1 MTESVPAPAQLEENP
16 AEQQI
21 SDQRLLK
28 GARARAAIA
37 RHAADV
43 ASVEG
48 LNGLSLGRLAV
59 DLGVSKS
66 GVATLFGTKENL
78 QLAAVQSAREVFIDH
93 VVRPALSEP
102 KGMPRLRAIL
112 EHWFDYIGAPVM
124 PGGCF
129 RGQCVTEFDSRP
141 GPVRDALA
149 ADRDDW
155 FAVLEKEIRRAQE
168 QGFLTGHDPH
178 ALAFQ
183 LEAVIA
189 AANSAARMDDT
200 TAIPTARA
208 IIDGLFGRSA

>member
-1 MTESVPAPAQLEENP
+1 MTNP
-16 AEQQI
+16 VQIPEQQIPEQQI

-28 GARARAAIA
+28 GARARATIA
-37 RHAADV
+37 RRAADV

-48 LNGLSLGRLAV
+48 LTGLSLGRLAA

-78 QLAAVQSAREVFIDH
+78 QLAAVQSAREVFIEA
-93 VVRPALSEP
+93 VILPALTAP
-102 KGMPRLRAIL
+102 RGMPRLRALI
-112 EHWFDYIGAPVM
+112 ENWFVYIGAPVL

-129 RGQCVTEFDSRP
+129 RSQCVSEFDSRP

-149 ADRDDW
+149 ADRADW

-168 QGFLTGHDPH
+168 QGALSGLDPH

-183 LEAVIA
+183 LDAIMT
-189 AANSAARMDDT
+189 AANSAARMGDSSGL
-200 TAIPTARA
+200 PTARA
-208 IIDGLFGRSA
+208 IVTALVGAAG

>member
-1 MTESVPAPAQLEENP
+1 MSEPMHT
-16 AEQQI
+16 AEQQV

-28 GARARAAIA
+28 GARARASIA

-48 LNGLSLGRLAV
+48 LTGLSLGRLAT

-78 QLAAVQSAREVFIDH
+78 QLAAVESARQVFIDH

-102 KGMPRLRAIL
+102 KGIARLRSFIA
-112 EHWFDYIGAPVM
+112 HWFAYIDEPVL

-129 RGQCVTEFDSRP
+129 RVAGLSEFDSRP
-141 GPVRDALA
+141 GPVRDALS
-149 ADRDDW
+149 ADRSDW
-155 FAVLEKEIRRAQE
+155 FALLEKEIRRAQE
-168 QGFLTGHDPH
+168 EGYAGVHDPH

-183 LEAVIA
+183 LDALVS
-189 AANSAARMDDT
+189 AANTAARLGDES
-200 TAIPTARA
+200 AISTARTLVDA
-208 IIDGLFGRSA
+208 LIGANA

>member
-1 MTESVPAPAQLEENP
+1 MDEPVPG

-28 GARARAAIA
+28 GARARATIA

-48 LNGLSLGRLAV
+48 LTGLSLGRLAS

-78 QLAAVQSAREVFIDH
+78 QLAAVESAREVFIDH
-93 VVRPALSEP
+93 VVRPALPEP
-102 KGMPRLRAIL
+102 KGMPRLRAFL
-112 EHWFDYIGAPVM
+112 DNWFAYIGAPVL

-129 RGQCVTEFDSRP
+129 RVAGLPEFDSRP
-141 GPVRDALA
+141 GPVRDALV
-149 ADRDDW
+149 ADHEDW
-155 FAVLEKEIRRAQE
+155 LALLEKEIGRAQE
-168 QGFLTGHDPH
+168 QGYAAGADAH

-183 LEAVIA
+183 LDALVS
-189 AANSAARMDDT
+189 AANTATRLGDES
-200 TAIPTARA
+200 AIPTARSL
-208 IIDGLFGRSA
+208 IDLLLGSSTR

>member
-1 MTESVPAPAQLEENP
+1 MDEPVHP

-28 GARARAAIA
+28 GARARASIA

-48 LNGLSLGRLAV
+48 LTGLSLGRLAT

-78 QLAAVQSAREVFIDH
+78 QLAAVESAREVFIDH
-93 VVRPALSEP
+93 VVRSALAVP
-102 KGMPRLRAIL
+102 GGIDRLRAL
-112 EHWFDYIGAPVM
+112 LDNWFVYIGEPVL

-129 RGQCVTEFDSRP
+129 RVAGLSEFDSRP

-149 ADRDDW
+149 ADRADW
-155 FAVLEKEIRRAQE
+155 FALLEKEIGRAQE
-168 QGFLTGHDPH
+168 QGYALGHDPH

-183 LEAVIA
+183 FDALVS
-189 AANSAARMDDT
+189 AANTAARLGDDS
-200 TAIPTARA
+200 AIPTARTL
-208 IIDGLFGRSA
+208 IDLLIGSSTR

>member
-1 MTESVPAPAQLEENP
+1 VVNP
-16 AEQQI
+16 VRTSEQQI

-28 GARARAAIA
+28 GARARAVIA
-37 RHAADV
+37 RHAAEV

-48 LNGLSLGRLAV
+48 LTGLSLGRLAT

-78 QLAAVQSAREVFIDH
+78 QLAAVQSAREVFIDA
-93 VVRPALSEP
+93 VVQPALAQP
-102 KGMPRLRAIL
+102 RGLPRLRAL
-112 EHWFDYIGAPVM
+112 VDNWFAYIGEPVL

-129 RGQCVTEFDSRP
+129 RSQCVTEFDSRP

-168 QGFLTGHDPH
+168 QGALPGLDPH
-178 ALAFQ
+178 TLAFQ
-183 LEAVIA
+183 LDAIMT
-189 AANSAARMDDT
+189 AANSAARLGDP
-200 TAIPTARA
+200 AGIPTARA
-208 IIDGLFGRSA
+208 IVTALIGTPV

>member
-1 MTESVPAPAQLEENP
+1 MHT
-16 AEQQI
+16 AEQQV

-28 GARARAAIA
+28 GARARATIA

-48 LNGLSLGRLAV
+48 LTGLSLGRLAT

-78 QLAAVQSAREVFIDH
+78 QLAAVESARQVFIDH

-102 KGMPRLRAIL
+102 KGIARLRAFIG
-112 EHWFDYIGAPVM
+112 HWFAYIDEPVL

-129 RGQCVTEFDSRP
+129 RVAGLSEFDSRP

-149 ADRDDW
+149 ADRSDW
-155 FAVLEKEIRRAQE
+155 FALLEKEIRRAQQE
-168 QGFLTGHDPH
+168 GYAGVHDAH

-183 LEAVIA
+183 LDALVS
-189 AANSAARMDDT
+189 AANTAARLGDES
-200 TAIPTARA
+200 AVSTARTLVDA
-208 IIDGLFGRSA
+208 LIGANA

>member
-1 MTESVPAPAQLEENP
+1 M
-16 AEQQI
+16 AEPLPT
-21 SDQRLLK
+21 SDQRLIK
-28 GARARAAIA
+28 GARARATIA

-48 LNGLSLGRLAV
+48 LTGLSLGRLAS

-78 QLAAVQSAREVFIDH
+78 QLAAVQSGRDVFIDH
-93 VVRPALSEP
+93 VIRPALSEP
-102 KGMPRLRAIL
+102 KGWPRLRALIDN
-112 EHWFDYIGAPVM
+112 WFAYIDEPVH

-129 RGQCVTEFDSRP
+129 RVASIVEFDSRP
-141 GPVRDALA
+141 GQVRDALK

-155 FAVLEKEIRRAQE
+155 FTVLEKEIARAQIE
-168 QGFLTGHDPH
+168 GHAPGRDPH

-183 LEAVIA
+183 LDALVG
-189 AANSAARMDDT
+189 AANTAARLGDE

-208 IIDGLFGRSA
+208 IIDALLAADPNTPTSPVT